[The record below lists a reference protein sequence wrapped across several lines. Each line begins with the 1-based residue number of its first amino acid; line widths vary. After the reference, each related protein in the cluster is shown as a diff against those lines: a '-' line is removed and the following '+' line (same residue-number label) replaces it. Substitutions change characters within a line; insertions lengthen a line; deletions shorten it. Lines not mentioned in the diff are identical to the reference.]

1 MQVRQLH
8 YLSLIVVAQSEIV
21 ILVVALSLMV
31 TLKLIYQYDSVATV
45 KKLWFS
51 SSAILQQGIAVVTLD

>member
-1 MQVRQLH
+1 MQFRQLH

-21 ILVVALSLMV
+21 ALSLIV
-31 TLKLIYQYDSVATV
+31 TMKLIYQYDSVATV

-51 SSAILQQGIAVVTLD
+51 SSATLQ